1 MDQHF
6 THRFRVRYAEVDP
19 QAVVFNSRYL
29 EYADILVSE
38 FFRDRRGA
46 GLPDGMEFHIRRAE
60 VDYLRPIRS
69 EELVEGRLAVERIGN
84 SSMAMRIALHGVP
97 DGAGA
102 GAGAGGSGPDDLR
115 AEILLVQVH
124 VDLATGRPLAIPDS
138 LRRAFGFPVGE
149 PAHG

>member
-38 FFRDRRGA
+38 YFRDRRA
-46 GLPDGMEFHIRRAE
+46 HGLPDGMEFHIRRAE

-69 EELVEGRLAVERIGN
+69 EELVEGRLAVERIGTT
-84 SSMAMRIALHGVP
+84 SMAMRIALHGVP
-97 DGAGA
+97 E
-102 GAGAGGSGPDDLR
+102 GAGGSVPDDLR

-138 LRRAFGFPVGE
+138 LRSAFGFPVAEAVNG
-149 PAHG
+149 

>member
-38 FFRDRRGA
+38 FFRDRREA
-46 GLPDGMEFHIRRAE
+46 GLPDGLEFHIRRAE

-84 SSMAMRIALHGVP
+84 TSMAMRIALHGVP

-102 GAGAGGSGPDDLR
+102 SAPDDLR

-138 LRRAFGFPVGE
+138 LRRAFGFPVAE
-149 PAHG
+149 MAHG

>member
-1 MDQHF
+1 MDKLF
-6 THRFRVRYAEVDP
+6 SHRFRVRYAEVDP

-38 FFRDRRGA
+38 FFRDRRA
-46 GLPDGMEFHIRRAE
+46 HGLPDGVEFHIRRAE

-69 EELVEGRLAVERIGN
+69 EELVEGRLSVERIGTT
-84 SSMAMRIALHGVP
+84 SMAMRIALHGVNEAT
-97 DGAGA
+97 GAA
-102 GAGAGGSGPDDLR
+102 DDLR

-138 LRRAFGFPVGE
+138 LRAAFGFPVAE
-149 PAHG
+149 AVHA